1 MQQEPEK
8 YVSSIKHFQRAFFPH
23 LRVAQEI
30 VERQQ
35 HTEDE
40 ARLAVKEPSTK
51 NVMITE
57 TNECTARQMSVDTFE
72 LPLDTPTERHR
83 LHALIQFTGHE
94 LVVEFRLPARIT
106 VVLLDPAVD
115 GRIGVMFDARLETT
129 ADLAVENDMLMRLAV
144 ADVLRS
150 VRRHLLVA
158 SELMTKEPQHAQ
170 ARIPAMMNRP
180 AEEHVEKMQIIAVRI
195 GVRNL
200 RGNLLRQ
207 FRRNHLIRINDQHPL
222 VADRKVLQRPV
233 LLLRIA
239 SVEVEL
245 NALTVRVES

>member
-1 MQQEPEK
+1 MLLL
-8 YVSSIKHFQRAFFPH
+8 PH
-23 LRVAQEI
+23 LCIAKEI
-30 VERQQ
+30 VKRQENA
-35 HTEDE
+35 EDK
-40 ARLAVKEPSTK
+40 ARFPIEETGAK
-51 NVMITE
+51 NVVIAE
-57 TNECTARQMSVDTFE
+57 THKRPAGQMGMNA
-72 LPLDTPTERHR
+72 LQLALDPAAERHR
-83 LHALIQFTGHE
+83 LHTLVQFTGHE
-94 LVVEFRLPARIT
+94 LVIEFRLPARVT

-170 ARIPAMMNRP
+170 ARIPAMMNRTP
-180 AEEHVEKMQIIAVRI
+180 QEHVEEVQIVAVGI
-195 GVRNL
+195 GIRNL

-207 FRRNHLIRINDQHPL
+207 CRRNHLIRINDQHPL

-245 NALTVRVES
+245 NALNVRVES